1 MSCEQIKA
9 STKQISRI
17 PKVSEKHR
25 GDAADMEKD
34 RPGDSPLYYEGPFEI
49 LTSNAAT
56 VWHCL

>member
-25 GDAADMEKD
+25 GDAADMKKTD
-34 RPGDSPLYYEGPFEI
+34 QATLRCTMRAPLKF
-49 LTSNAAT
+49 
-56 VWHCL
+56 